1 MNASSTILGILP
13 LIVFVILDSFLGPKK
28 ALISAILLAFA
39 EAIYTIITFGELD
52 IVTGA
57 SVFLLLSMGGLSLIK
72 KETIYFKFQPV
83 IFSVLFGI
91 FMLYSYFAETNFFLV
106 AIEKYKSFIPVDKHF
121 VWKIPEVRQ
130 ALINLPLVFGFG
142 LFIHAIVTAIAAIKL
157 SNWWWILCRAVG
169 FYFIFFVSWV
179 ISFKV

>member
-1 MNASSTILGILP
+1 
-13 LIVFVILDSFLGPKK
+13 
-28 ALISAILLAFA
+28 
-39 EAIYTIITFGELD
+39 
-52 IVTGA
+52 
-57 SVFLLLSMGGLSLIK
+57 MGGLSLIK

-121 VWKIPEVRQ
+121 VWEIPEVRQ

-142 LFIHAIVTAIAAIKL
+142 LFVHAIVVCVCAALKL

-169 FYFIFFVSWV
+169 FILYFLFPGSSHLKCKKKG
-179 ISFKV
+179 ISEEASFNNSMYRNNSLRRKCCSSNHSIHHIHILQHMFSMGHQQRQLMD